1 MPVTGV
7 TNPAAL
13 MLQRGGPQIPAPG
26 GAARIGA
33 PAAPQ
38 GLMGGRPNMPMLPP
52 AGLPPRPMMGGG
64 APPPGGMPPPG
75 MGVGGPPPG
84 MGGPPPGAGAGGP
97 PPPGG
102 APGVP
107 PQQQQMLAQMLAKT
121 LSDQQG
127 NAYLSQLLDKIA
139 MAFRGVMPH
148 KSLDNPDMLS
158 DASDIL
164 KKVTALKSKLNERGP
179 QVGPPMTST
188 IAQLA
193 GQTAGGLGAADGG
206 ANPPTA
212 YPLQ

>member
-1 MPVTGV
+1 MPITGV

-26 GAARIGA
+26 GAAGIGA
-33 PAAPQ
+33 PAAPR
-38 GLMGGRPNMPMLPP
+38 GLMPGIPGGVPPGMPGRPPGIPGMPP
-52 AGLPPRPMMGGG
+52 
-64 APPPGGMPPPG
+64 GMPPP
-75 MGVGGPPPG
+75 
-84 MGGPPPGAGAGGP
+84 GAGGP

-107 PQQQQMLAQMLAKT
+107 PQQQQMLQQMLAKT
-121 LSDQQG
+121 LADQQG
-127 NAYLSQLLDKIA
+127 NAYLGQLLDKVA
-139 MAFRGVMPH
+139 MAFRGIMPH
-148 KSLDNPDMLS
+148 KSLDEPEMLS

-164 KKVTALKSKLNERGP
+164 KKITALKGKLNEKGP